1 MTDQGASGE
10 STQGSTGESSLR
22 GRSVGKSQLA
32 NRLNFINF
40 QDQTILVSLR
50 HVAYDSCV
58 TLRARPLPCAGERL
72 DCRWAE
78 EAGVGAVL
86 KTYGFE
92 FLLIPDGRKYLV
104 VNSEVVS
111 IDEEGF
117 SLLLPVT
124 CREFEARRIKRH
136 AGVEVGV
143 EMIQNAALLK
153 GELDDFTP
161 VSVRISGATLSPA
174 TLQWFNPERELNLRL
189 VRNGAILHSGP
200 FEMVSRRR
208 DGGSSTLVLR
218 QLTSAIQRFK
228 PRRYRTNRQQLVPSP
243 NIVFTH
249 PLIDKRVNL
258 KVLDISGT
266 GLGVEESEGESV
278 LMAGLILPA
287 VKLVFGPGFSLD
299 LTAQVVSRNQQGD
312 GTVRCGLVILDMD
325 VKDHVKILSLLHQA
339 ADRKSYVCTEV
350 DLNDLWDFFFETGF
364 IYPGKYAHFQANK
377 EEIKRIYEKLYRDNP
392 QIARHFIHL
401 DRGAILGHL
410 AMVRFYRDSWMIHHH
425 AARKSMVR
433 AGLAVLER
441 VGEYLN
447 ELDNF
452 AFAHLRFVYCYY
464 RPDNKFPSRVFGGYA
479 AQETDRHACSEDRFA
494 YFYFRASGSEPEPL
508 PPPWELGASSRFEL
522 TEVASF
528 YRFRSGGL
536 LTEAFDLDP
545 EVAFEDGLE
554 KEYRALGFTKEKL
567 YYALRKEGALKAF
580 FLVNHTDVGFNM
592 AELTNCVTV
601 MVLDDEVPAPLVT
614 AALQTISRGY
624 EGGEMPV
631 LAYPESWVQRAQL
644 PVEKSYLLWILN
656 LEYTDHYFAFCETLF
671 SPPSKG
677 RPGGGER

>member
-1 MTDQGASGE
+1 MTDQEARRESAQVPAGE
-10 STQGSTGESSLR
+10 RIPR
-22 GRSVGKSQLA
+22 GRSVGKAQLV

-40 QDQTILVSLR
+40 QDQTVLVSLR
-50 HVAYDSCV
+50 HLAYDSSV

-86 KTYGFE
+86 TTYGFE

-104 VNSEVVS
+104 VNSELVTL
-111 IDEEGF
+111 DEEGF
-117 SLLLPVT
+117 SLVLPVT

-136 AGVEVGV
+136 AGVDVEV

-189 VRNGAILHSGP
+189 ARNGAIVHSGP
-200 FEMVSRRR
+200 FEMVSQRV
-208 DGGSSTLVLR
+208 DGDSSTLVLR
-218 QLTSAIQRFK
+218 QLTHAIQRFK

-243 NIVFTH
+243 NIVFNH

-278 LMAGLILPA
+278 LMAGLILPG
-287 VKLVFGPGFSLD
+287 VRLVFGPGFSLE
-299 LTAQVVSRNQQGD
+299 LTAQVVSRNPQGD

-377 EEIKRIYEKLYRDNP
+377 EEIKRLYAKLYRDNP
-392 QIARHFIHL
+392 QIARHFINL

-410 AMVRFYRDSWMIHHH
+410 AMVRLYRDSWMIHHH

-464 RPDNKFPSRVFGGYA
+464 RPDNKFPRRVFGGYA
-479 AQETDRHACSEDRFA
+479 AQETDRNACSEDRFA
-494 YFYFRASGSEPEPL
+494 YFHFRPSGSGPEAL
-508 PPPWELGASSRFEL
+508 PSPWDLAESSRFDL

-536 LTEAFDLDP
+536 LTEAFDLNP
-545 EVAFEDGLE
+545 GVAFDDDLE
-554 KEYRALGFTKEKL
+554 REYRALGFAKDKL
-567 YYALRKEGALKAF
+567 YYSLRKEGALKAF
-580 FLVNHTDVGFNM
+580 FLVNRTDAGFNM
-592 AELTNCVTV
+592 AELTNCVTA
-601 MVLDDEVPAPLVT
+601 MVLDDDVPATLVT
-614 AALQTISRGY
+614 AALEIISRGY
-624 EGGEMPV
+624 EAGGMPV
-631 LAYPESWVQRAQL
+631 LAYPESWVQKAQV
-644 PVEKSYLLWILN
+644 PAEKSYLLWILN
-656 LEYTDHYFAFCETLF
+656 LQYTDHYFEFCETLF
-671 SPPSKG
+671 SSPAKG
-677 RPGGGER
+677 RPGSGER